1 MKKRIWALSPS
12 FPLAAALR
20 ETLGQGYRAADFRGD
35 LAAGLTV
42 GIVAVPLAM
51 ALAVACDVPPQHGL
65 YTAIIAGA
73 LIALT
78 GGSRLSVSGP
88 TAAFVVI
95 LLPVVHQYGLG
106 GLLIATIMSGL
117 ILIGMGLTGMGRMIQ
132 YIPYPVTTGFTAGIA
147 VVIAFLQVKDFLGLS
162 VAGAPEHF
170 IDKALAIGAAL
181 PSWHPADTLI
191 GCFTLAVLIAW
202 RRLKPLPIPAHL
214 AALALGAA
222 AAVLLT
228 AFWPG
233 FTVDTIGSRFQYTLN
248 GVVGQG
254 IPPLPPIF
262 EWPWLLPDAQGNP
275 IGLSGAMLRQLI
287 PVAFTIAMLGAIE
300 SLLCAV
306 VADGISDTRHNPNAE
321 LVGQGLGNVVAP
333 FFGGITATAAIART
347 ATNIRAGAKSPLAA
361 IIHALVALLAMVGL
375 AGLLSRI
382 PMAALA
388 ALLLIVAWDMSERKR
403 FAQILRAAPRSDVA
417 VLLTCFGLT
426 VFLDMVVAVA
436 AGIVLASL
444 LFIRRMAELSGATL
458 LTSDKDRHLH
468 REMPDRVAFYE
479 IRGPLFF
486 GAADKAI
493 GVIQQYNREVL
504 VVVIDLSQVPDID
517 MTGIVAMETLLA
529 RLHRAGLAVV
539 ICGANHAVLKKLLRA
554 GIRRRVGRLIF
565 RAERQR
571 ALKIA
576 AKLAEELRDSS
587 RPAAALPGAH

>member
-1 MKKRIWALSPS
+1 MKKLASS
-12 FPLAAALR
+12 FPLATALR
-20 ETLGQGYRAADFRGD
+20 ETLARGYTPADFRGD

-73 LIALT
+73 LIALS
-78 GGSRLSVSGP
+78 GGSRISVSGP

-106 GLLIATIMSGL
+106 GLLIATIMAGL
-117 ILIGMGLTGMGRMIQ
+117 IMIGMGITGMGRMIQ

-147 VVIAFLQVKDFLGLS
+147 VVIASLQVKDFLGLE
-162 VAGAPEHF
+162 VLGAPEHF
-170 IDKALAIGAAL
+170 IDKVLAIGAAL

-191 GCFTLAVLIAW
+191 GLFTLAVLIAW

-222 AAVLLT
+222 AAFGLGSL
-228 AFWPG
+228 WPD
-233 FTVDTIGSRFQYTLN
+233 FTVATIGGRFQYTLD
-248 GVVGQG
+248 GVIGQG
-254 IPPLPPIF
+254 IPPLPPTF
-262 EWPWLLPDAQGNP
+262 QWPWLLPDAQGGA
-275 IGLSGAMLRQLI
+275 IGLSGEMLRQLV

-306 VADGISDTRHNPNAE
+306 VADGMTDTRHNPNAE
-321 LVGQGLGNVVAP
+321 LIGQGIGNVVAP

-347 ATNIRAGAKSPLAA
+347 AANIRAGARSPLAA
-361 IIHALVALLAMVGL
+361 VIHALVALLAMLGL
-375 AGLLSRI
+375 AGLLSHI
-382 PMAALA
+382 PMASLA

-426 VFLDMVVAVA
+426 VFIDMVVAVA

-444 LFIRRMAELSGATL
+444 LFIRRMAELSGTTL
-458 LTSDKDRHLH
+458 LSGNNDRRQYL
-468 REMPDRVAFYE
+468 EIPEQVAFYE

-493 GVIQQYNREVL
+493 GVIQQFNREVR
-504 VVVIDLSQVPDID
+504 VVVIDLTLVPDID
-517 MTGIVAMETLLA
+517 MTGIVALEALLA

-571 ALKIA
+571 ALLIA
-576 AKLAEELRDSS
+576 SKLAEKEHDSIQ
-587 RPAAALPGAH
+587 PTDLPY